1 MIQKHCFWKPFFYL
15 CKKSKATFMLPLNI
29 QNETSRLRAVVLG
42 TAVNNGPTPTAE
54 EAYDPKSL
62 EHILAGT
69 YPVEADMINEMEAFN
84 QVFKKYDVEVF
95 RPDVIPNYNQI
106 FSRDIG
112 FVIDDVFIKANI
124 LPDREKELDAIQY
137 VIDHIDPK
145 KVVRPPEEVHIEG
158 GDVMLWNDMNQT
170 TNSILMIRP
179 VAFRMNEQTAVNNYY
194 QKVLEN
200 TTPST
205 VNAKAQNEFDA
216 FVEKLRKVGVNVIV
230 VEDTLDPD
238 TPDSIFP
245 NNWISF
251 HENGDV
257 TLYPMFAE
265 NRRAERREDI
275 LDILEDKGFAIH
287 EIMDYTSAEEDGF
300 FLEGTGS
307 IVLDRDNGKAYCAL
321 SPRADEEL
329 FIEFCEDF
337 DLAPVIFEAYQTVN
351 GERKHMYHTNVMMC
365 IAETF
370 AVVCADCIDDKQ
382 ERKMVLDN
390 LKADGKDIIL
400 VTEDQVNNFAGNMLQ
415 VKGKDDKRYLVMSNS
430 AYQSLTKAQI
440 HKIEEHCEI
449 LHANLDTIE
458 ACGGGSARCMMAEV
472 FLPVFMIYS

>member
-1 MIQKHCFWKPFFYL
+1 
-15 CKKSKATFMLPLNI
+15 
-29 QNETSRLRAVVLG
+29 
-42 TAVNNGPTPTAE
+42 
-54 EAYDPKSL
+54 
-62 EHILAGT
+62 
-69 YPVEADMINEMEAFN
+69 
-84 QVFKKYDVEVF
+84 
-95 RPDVIPNYNQI
+95 
-106 FSRDIG
+106 
-112 FVIDDVFIKANI
+112 
-124 LPDREKELDAIQY
+124 
-137 VIDHIDPK
+137 
-145 KVVRPPEEVHIEG
+145 
-158 GDVMLWNDMNQT
+158 
-170 TNSILMIRP
+170 MIRP

-194 QKVLEN
+194 QKVLDN

-205 VNAKAQNEFDA
+205 VNAKAQKEFDA
-216 FVEKLRKVGVNVIV
+216 FVEKLQKVGVNVIV
-230 VEDTLDPD
+230 VDDKLDPD

-265 NRRAERREDI
+265 NRRLERREDI
-275 LDILEDKGFAIH
+275 LDIIEDRGFVVN

-307 IVLDRDNGKAYCAL
+307 ILLDRDNAKAYCAL

-329 FIEFCEDF
+329 FIEFCEDY

-370 AVVCADCIDDKQ
+370 AIICADCIDDKQ

-415 VKGKDDKRYLVMSNS
+415 VKGKENKRYLVMSTS
-430 AYQSLTKAQI
+430 AHHSLTKAQI
-440 HKIEEHCEI
+440 QKIEEHCEI
-449 LHANLDTIE
+449 LSSSLDTIE

-472 FLPVFMIYS
+472 FLPKAE